1 MGDLPADRV
10 NPPKRALEAT
20 EVDYTGAIEI
30 KSSRY
35 RGHTCYKAYVA
46 VLICLASKAIQLEAV
61 TRMSAQHFLWAL
73 QRFIGRRGF
82 CQHLYSDCGTN
93 FISSDKSLNLWTNE
107 FYQGIEDT
115 VVPELTRPS
124 FGGLWESNVKAH
136 LHRSFKGIQMTYE
149 QLSTILVQ
157 IEACLNSRPLCPL
170 TSLDDL
176 QALTPGHFLIG
187 DSMMAL
193 PEPSPKDSS
202 LNTEFLNSQRMFR
215 LLWRK
220 WSADWLPHLQ
230 ARPKWRHETDNLQ
243 CNDMIIIK
251 DDRTS
256 PSDWKLER
264 IIDLNPGTDG
274 LVRVATVKTSTG
286 IYKRSVSKICRL
298 SLPRITEESRPSTKP
313 MHL

>member
-1 MGDLPADRV
+1 
-10 NPPKRALEAT
+10 
-20 EVDYTGAIEI
+20 
-30 KSSRY
+30 
-35 RGHTCYKAYVA
+35 
-46 VLICLASKAIQLEAV
+46 
-61 TRMSAQHFLWAL
+61 
-73 QRFIGRRGF
+73 
-82 CQHLYSDCGTN
+82 
-93 FISSDKSLNLWTNE
+93 
-107 FYQGIEDT
+107 
-115 VVPELTRPS
+115 
-124 FGGLWESNVKAH
+124 
-136 LHRSFKGIQMTYE
+136 
-149 QLSTILVQ
+149 
-157 IEACLNSRPLCPL
+157 
-170 TSLDDL
+170 
-176 QALTPGHFLIG
+176 
-187 DSMMAL
+187 MMAL

-313 MHL
+313 MHLWIYPHSLYNTLQPFQSSAWSKALNTGPSIASGMNGCFCWLEEAGQLFSGDSEKQWTTAVFNSEC